1 MSKVFDIHVLLTGPS
16 RGYVKKQLSDN
27 NITFTHHF
35 IKDFKKLPEYYSILD
50 LYLMTSREEGGP
62 KSIIECISM
71 DIPFVATKV
80 GIAFEISKFSKSSNF
95 CEVDDVTELVSKS
108 TFILQN
114 LNNFKLDI
122 KYDIIENHDFDNI
135 VKQFLKIYNQFNY
148 KYLS

>member
-1 MSKVFDIHVLLTGPS
+1 
-16 RGYVKKQLSDN
+16 
-27 NITFTHHF
+27 
-35 IKDFKKLPEYYSILD
+35 
-50 LYLMTSREEGGP
+50 MTSREEGGP
-62 KSIIECISM
+62 KSVIECISM
-71 DIPFVATKV
+71 NIPFVATKV
-80 GIAFEISKFSKSSNF
+80 GIANEISKFSKSSNF